1 MRTETSGWP
10 AVLMLDVDGVVVV
23 PRPGGWAANLETD
36 LGLSRET
43 LQARFF
49 APHWRDVVLGRA
61 GLTARLAPVL
71 AEIAPHLT
79 PDALTRYWFTHD
91 ADLDHGLLADVA
103 RVRASGLP
111 VHLATVQEHE
121 RAAYLWTTLGLRE
134 HFDGLHYAADL
145 GAAKPE
151 PAFYAAVER
160 RMDRPARDLALIDD
174 RAENVDAARAAGWRA
189 ALWDGSQPLAAVLA
203 ALA

>member
-1 MRTETSGWP
+1 MRPETAGWP
-10 AVLMLDVDGVVVV
+10 GVLMLDVDGVVVV

-43 LQARFF
+43 LQTRFF

-61 GLTARLAPVL
+61 DLTGRLAPVL

-79 PDALTRYWFTHD
+79 PETLTRYWFEHD
-91 ADLDHGLLADVA
+91 ADLDARLLADVA
-103 RVRASGLP
+103 RARALGLP

-121 RAAYLWTTLGLRE
+121 RAAYLWSTLGLAAQ
-134 HFDGLHYAADL
+134 FDGLHYAAEL

-160 RMDRPARDLALIDD
+160 RTNRPARDLALIDD
-174 RAENVDAARAAGWRA
+174 RVENVEAARAAGWRA
-189 ALWDGSQPLAAVLA
+189 ALWDGSQPLFNVLA